1 MAFTLR
7 PIRPKGRAVD
17 AGRIMAGIRSALRET
32 ADGAQDDFER
42 TTATWENRP
51 TFEIV
56 ETPTGIVVGT
66 DDQIYQYVDE
76 GTRPHIIA
84 PKAGKAL
91 RFMGG
96 HRAKTAPRVIGSGSG
111 GASGPV
117 IIRRIAVQHP
127 GTKARDFTEVI
138 SKKAENELPLAMAA
152 AIGAAVGGE

>member
-17 AGRIMAGIRSALRET
+17 ADRIMAAVKAAMRET
-32 ADGAQDDFER
+32 AEGARNDFER
-42 TTATWENRP
+42 TTATWENKP
-51 TFEIV
+51 SFELI
-56 ETPTGIVVGT
+56 ETTTGIVVGT

-96 HRAKTAPRVIGSGSG
+96 HRAKSTPRVIGSGSG

-117 IIRRIAVQHP
+117 IIRRGAVQHP

-138 SKKAENELPLAMAA
+138 SKKAENELPVVMAA
-152 AIGAAVGGE
+152 HIGAAVGGE